1 MKAVVYDK
9 SKRPDVLVYRE
20 AEKPVP
26 GDNEVLIRVH
36 AAAVNAADSRSM
48 KMGAIP
54 KRKIFGCDIA
64 GVVEMAGKNISRFK
78 AGDEVMGDISA
89 CGMGGFAQYT
99 VARETSLILKPRS
112 IPFETAAA
120 IPMSSVTALQGLRD
134 AGRIKLGDKVL
145 IYGAGGGVGTFAVQL
160 AKYLGAEVTA
170 LCGEKNARLMQ
181 PLGADHVIPYNGLD
195 VTKISGRYDLVLAVN
210 GSNRLKVYLRLLAP
224 GGTLVMV
231 GGSLKQVMKALLLGR
246 FYSLGSKKVR
256 MLAAKPNSEDL
267 AYIVR
272 LVEEG
277 RIKPVIDRT
286 YPLVQTAEAVRY
298 QSEGHAMGKVTI
310 TVPQAKPGEDEGI
323 GTRA

>member
-1 MKAVVYDK
+1 MKAIVYDK
-9 SKRPDVLVYRE
+9 SKHPDRLVYRE

-89 CGMGGFAQYT
+89 CGMGGFAEYT
-99 VARETSLILKPRS
+99 VARETSLILKPRR

-120 IPMSSVTALQGLRD
+120 IPLTSVTALQGLRD
-134 AGRIKLGDKVL
+134 AGGIKLGDKVL

-160 AKYLGAEVTA
+160 AKHLGAEVTA
-170 LCGEKNARLMQ
+170 LCGEKNAPVMQ
-181 PLGADHVIPYNGLD
+181 SLGADHVIPYNGLD

-210 GSNRLKVYLRLLAP
+210 
-224 GGTLVMV
+224 
-231 GGSLKQVMKALLLGR
+231 
-246 FYSLGSKKVR
+246 
-256 MLAAKPNSEDL
+256 
-267 AYIVR
+267 
-272 LVEEG
+272 
-277 RIKPVIDRT
+277 
-286 YPLVQTAEAVRY
+286 
-298 QSEGHAMGKVTI
+298 
-310 TVPQAKPGEDEGI
+310 
-323 GTRA
+323 

>member
-9 SKRPDVLVYRE
+9 SKRPDALVYRE

-48 KMGAIP
+48 KMSAIP

-64 GVVEMAGKNISRFK
+64 GVVEIAGKNISRFK

-89 CGMGGFAQYT
+89 CGMGGFAEYT
-99 VARETSLILKPRS
+99 AAKETSMILKPRS
-112 IPFETAAA
+112 MPFETAAA

-134 AGRIKLGDKVL
+134 AGGIKLGDKVL

-160 AKYLGAEVTA
+160 AKHLGAEVTA
-170 LCGEKNARLMQ
+170 LCGVKNARLMQ
-181 PLGADHVIPYNGLD
+181 SLGADHVIPYNGLD

-210 GSNRLKVYLRLLAP
+210 GNNRLKVYLRLLAP

-231 GGSLKQVMKALLLGR
+231 GGSLKQVMKALLLGP

-256 MLAAKPNSEDL
+256 MLAAKPSAEDL
-267 AYIVR
+267 ACIVR

-277 RIKPVIDRT
+277 RVKPVIDRT
-286 YPLVQTAEAVRY
+286 YPLAQTAEAVRY

-310 TVPQAKPGEDEGI
+310 TVRQAKPGEDDGI
-323 GTRA
+323 GTQA